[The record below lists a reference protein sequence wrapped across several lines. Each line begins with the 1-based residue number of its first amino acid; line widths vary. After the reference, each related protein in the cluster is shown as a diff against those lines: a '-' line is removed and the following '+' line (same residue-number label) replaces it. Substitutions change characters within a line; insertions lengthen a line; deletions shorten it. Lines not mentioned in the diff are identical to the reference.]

1 MRITA
6 KLYKFEFLCLTK
18 ATRLSIWPS
27 TLIAILLHA
36 EVKQFRIARYFLQN
50 SPLEEET
57 AFLVKE
63 ESKMINETNCQYD

>member
-57 AFLVKE
+57 AFWLRKRA
-63 ESKMINETNCQYD
+63 K